1 MAKNQLRSSQIITTF
16 GPGAMVDLP
25 DASVIIAGLDQW
37 RYDQS
42 KIPQI
47 EEPRLVNKLRA
58 ILGINTLTLR
68 TPPPAS
74 DQDYGF
80 RPDITAWRFQS
91 GSSSKKQKQLREI
104 IRSDGWFISIALT
117 EISIA
122 TKTPKSIPLF
132 LFDSCVPVEKDMSA
146 ISTGRFFF
154 TDQTPPAH
162 AIFGSKSV
170 GLPVI

>member
-25 DASVIIAGLDQW
+25 DASVIVAGLDQW

-47 EEPRLVNKLRA
+47 KEPRLVNKLRA
-58 ILGINTLTLR
+58 ILGVDTLTLR

-80 RPDITAWRFQS
+80 RPDIRLGDFRS
-91 GSSSKKQKQLREI
+91 GSSSKKPKLLQEI
-104 IRSDGWFISIALT
+104 IRSGGWFIST
-117 EISIA
+117 
-122 TKTPKSIPLF
+122 
-132 LFDSCVPVEKDMSA
+132 V
-146 ISTGRFFF
+146 
-154 TDQTPPAH
+154 
-162 AIFGSKSV
+162 
-170 GLPVI
+170 

>member
-1 MAKNQLRSSQIITTF
+1 MVF
-16 GPGAMVDLP
+16 GPILLP
-25 DASVIIAGLDQW
+25 GD
-37 RYDQS
+37 
-42 KIPQI
+42 
-47 EEPRLVNKLRA
+47 
-58 ILGINTLTLR
+58 
-68 TPPPAS
+68 
-74 DQDYGF
+74 
-80 RPDITAWRFQS
+80 FQS

-104 IRSDGWFISIALT
+104 IRRDGWFISIALT

-132 LFDSCVPVEKDMSA
+132 LFDSCLPVEEDMSA

-170 GLPVI
+170 GLPGI